1 MIMNLINMMVSLFV
15 TLNVFNMNF
24 NYDFMLEKVESY
36 HLIDY
41 VDYLCWRHDMIE
53 EYGLEEYVEINK
65 FNHLDSETE
74 SFIDYQLYIKEN

>member
-1 MIMNLINMMVSLFV
+1 MMNIIVSLLMVF
-15 TLNVFNMNF
+15 NVFNMN
-24 NYDFMLEKVESY
+24 YDYNFMLEKVETY
-36 HLIDY
+36 HLMDY

-65 FNHLDSETE
+65 INHLNSETE

>member
-15 TLNVFNMNF
+15 TLNVFNMNY

-53 EYGLEEYVEINK
+53 EYGLKEYVEINK

>member
-36 HLIDY
+36 HLMDY

-53 EYGLEEYVEINK
+53 EYGLKEYVEINK

>member
-1 MIMNLINMMVSLFV
+1 MIMNLINMIVSLFV

-36 HLIDY
+36 HLMDY

-53 EYGLEEYVEINK
+53 EYGLKEYVEINR
-65 FNHLDSETE
+65 FNHLNSETE

>member
-36 HLIDY
+36 HLMDY

-53 EYGLEEYVEINK
+53 EYGLKEYVEINR
-65 FNHLDSETE
+65 FNHLNSETE

>member
-36 HLIDY
+36 HLMDY

-53 EYGLEEYVEINK
+53 EYGLKEYVEINR

>member
-15 TLNVFNMNF
+15 TLNVFNMNY

-36 HLIDY
+36 HLMDY

-53 EYGLEEYVEINK
+53 EYGLKEYVEINK